1 MNPMAHTKDDEIRA
15 ALLELRREYLA
26 ELPELL
32 RELSEA
38 VAAAKLGT
46 KRDAM
51 RAAVS
56 RAHALRGTA
65 GSYRFQEISDAA
77 GLIEDGLLGI
87 QGGWLP
93 AEQAWPEIERAL
105 DGARVVCDRAGAE
118 LGLR

>member
-1 MNPMAHTKDDEIRA
+1 MAQTKDDEIRA
-15 ALLELRREYLA
+15 ALLELRKEYLA

-32 RELSEA
+32 RELAEI
-38 VAAAKLGT
+38 VAAAKEGS
-46 KRDAM
+46 RQDAM

-77 GLIEDGLLGI
+77 GLVEDGLLGI
-87 QGGWLP
+87 QGGWLS

-105 DGARVVCDRAGAE
+105 AAARAACDRAVVD
-118 LGLR
+118 LLS

>member
-1 MNPMAHTKDDEIRA
+1 MAHTKDDEIRA

-26 ELPELL
+26 ELPDLL
-32 RELSEA
+32 QQLAE
-38 VAAAKLGT
+38 VVFAAKQGT
-46 KRDAM
+46 QNAM

-77 GLIEDGLLGI
+77 GFIEDGLLGI

-93 AEQAWPEIERAL
+93 AEQAWPEIERAVA
-105 DGARVVCDRAGAE
+105 GARAACVRAVAE
-118 LGLR
+118 LMP

>member
-1 MNPMAHTKDDEIRA
+1 MTKDDEIRA
-15 ALLELRREYLA
+15 ALEALRREYIQ

-32 RELSEA
+32 RELGEA
-38 VAAAKLGT
+38 VTSARRGGAGEG
-46 KRDAM
+46 M

-87 QGGWLP
+87 QSGWLP
-93 AEQAWPEIERAL
+93 PEQAWPEIERAL
-105 DGARVVCDRAGAE
+105 HAAHHA
-118 LGLR
+118 LGKASTET